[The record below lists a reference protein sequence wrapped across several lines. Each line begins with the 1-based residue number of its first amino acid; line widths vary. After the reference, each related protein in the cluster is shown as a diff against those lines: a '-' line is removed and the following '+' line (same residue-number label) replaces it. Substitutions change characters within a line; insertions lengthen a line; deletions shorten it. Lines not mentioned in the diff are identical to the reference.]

1 MRSRRWRPRSL
12 SARWPCAASS
22 TKLHEEVVRGA
33 VPQVRDRFAARE
45 RAGGI
50 KGEIVVVVD
59 GPSAAEEA
67 GERAQAEGAA
77 RTRAAELAAGGLRG
91 KQIARALADEF
102 GIARNKAY
110 DLALE
115 ASRGRVEPG
124 EKEMADRDEGPARSQ
139 GLSQG
144 SGGEA
149 ASAALPGSCSVQGEG
164 RTR

>member
-1 MRSRRWRPRSL
+1 MVFSNMT
-12 SARWPCAASS
+12 SS
-22 TKLHEEVVRGA
+22 
-33 VPQVRDRFAARE
+33 
-45 RAGGI
+45 
-50 KGEIVVVVD
+50 EI
-59 GPSAAEEA
+59 S
-67 GERAQAEGAA
+67 A

-124 EKEMADRDEGPARSQ
+124 EEEMADRDEGPARSQ
-139 GLSQG
+139 SLSQG

-149 ASAALPGSCSVQGEG
+149 ASASLPGSCSVQDE
-164 RTR
+164 RRAR